1 MTLRETSA
9 AVIEKSLRHDMSI
22 NTFKIKYGG
31 MIDGVAT
38 SAYNVTNIPEGSLV
52 VASVTVNVVATKPI
66 VVKKA
71 TTSVTSDSWIAPILS
86 SIYAS
91 LRTCDELVDKLI
103 ELGTRYKKTTADGLI
118 YFIPFQDDTLL
129 IKVIRM
135 DPGIAINEWTE
146 DLLIKHYGFG
156 TLAAIARIA
165 AEELDD
171 LEDLE
176 DFDNE

>member
-9 AVIEKSLRHDMSI
+9 AVVEKSLRHDISI
-22 NTFKIKYGG
+22 NAFKIKYGG

-38 SAYNVTNIPEGSLV
+38 SNYEVANIPEGSLV
-52 VASVTVNVVATKPI
+52 VASVTVNVVAKKPI

-71 TTSVTSDSWIAPILS
+71 TAVETSDSWIAPILS

-91 LRTCDELVDKLI
+91 LRTCDELVDELI
-103 ELGTRYKKTTADGLI
+103 ELSTRYKKTTADGLI

-129 IKVIRM
+129 IKVMRM

-146 DLLIKHYGFG
+146 DLLIKHYGFS
-156 TLAAIARIA
+156 TLAAITRIA
-165 AEELDD
+165 AEEL
-171 LEDLE
+171 EDLD